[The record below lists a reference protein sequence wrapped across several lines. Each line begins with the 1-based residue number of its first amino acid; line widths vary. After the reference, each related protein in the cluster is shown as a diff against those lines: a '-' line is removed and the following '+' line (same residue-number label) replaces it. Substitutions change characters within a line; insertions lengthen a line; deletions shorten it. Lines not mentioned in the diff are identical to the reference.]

1 MEQLMNIKTRNIA
14 LVLVAILLIS
24 GLYALLPVTR
34 VSVIPNLFQHSDPAR
49 DQSISPAIATT
60 NISSL
65 PDFTAIVEK
74 ASPAVVSIRVSGLK
88 QTGNQ
93 AVPPWMDKNNP
104 LYDFFQH
111 FGLPG
116 PGNEMPNQ
124 PIEGQGSGF
133 IIQPDGHILTNAHV
147 VENADKITV
156 KLSDNHEYDAKL
168 VGIDRPSDVAI
179 IKIDADNLF
188 ALTPGD
194 SDQLKVGE
202 WVVAIGSPFGFEHT
216 VSAGIVSAKL
226 RTLPDGNTVPF
237 IQTDVAINPGNSG
250 GPLLN
255 LKGEVVGINAQIY
268 SQNGGYMGLSFAIPI
283 NYAMN
288 VEQQLVQYGK
298 VTRGRLG
305 VMIQNVN
312 QDLAEAFGMDK
323 PRGALV
329 SQVQED
335 SPAEKAGVKS
345 GDVILSVDETE
356 VDDSAQ
362 VARLIAAHKP
372 GSTARL
378 EILRE
383 GKTMNLA
390 VAIDELSDTSI
401 AGNTE
406 GNTPELGRLGVVVQD
421 LDPDAKNQ
429 LHADHGVLVQQ
440 VSGAAARAGV
450 QSGDVILAINS
461 DKVTNS
467 KQLKK
472 MVEKAPKHIAL
483 LIKRGENEIFIPV
496 QLG

>member
-1 MEQLMNIKTRNIA
+1 MNTKSRNIA
-14 LVLVAILLIS
+14 LVLGTVLLLS
-24 GLYALLPVTR
+24 GLYTLLPVTN
-34 VSVIPNLFQHSDPAR
+34 VSAIPNIFQHSDSVNAQPN
-49 DQSISPAIATT
+49 SPTIAMS

-74 ASPAVVSIRVSGLK
+74 VSPAVVSIRVSGLK
-88 QTGNQ
+88 QTGYQ
-93 AVPPWMDKNNP
+93 ALPPWMDQNNP

-111 FGLPG
+111 FGN

-124 PIEGQGSGF
+124 PLEGQGSGF
-133 IIQPDGHILTNAHV
+133 IIRSDGHILTNAHV
-147 VENADKITV
+147 VENAEKITV
-156 KLSDNHEYDAKL
+156 KLSDNHEYEAK
-168 VGIDRPSDVAI
+168 VIGIDGPSDVAI
-179 IKIDADNLF
+179 LKIDAVDLI
-188 ALTPGD
+188 ALTPGN
-194 SDQLKVGE
+194 SDELKVGE

-216 VSAGIVSAKL
+216 VSAGVVSAKL
-226 RTLPDGNTVPF
+226 RTLPDSNTVPF

-255 LKGEVVGINAQIY
+255 MKGEVVGINAQIY

-312 QDLAEAFGMDK
+312 QDLAEAFDMDK

-345 GDVILSVDETE
+345 GDVILSVDGTE
-356 VDDSAQ
+356 VDDSSQ
-362 VARLIAAHKP
+362 VARLISEHKP

-383 GKTMNLA
+383 GKTIDLA
-390 VAIDELSDTSI
+390 VAIDELSSNEVASS
-401 AGNTE
+401 AGD
-406 GNTPELGRLGVVVQD
+406 NTPELDRLGVVVQD
-421 LDPDAKNQ
+421 LNADTKKQ

-440 VSGAAARAGV
+440 VGGAAARAGV
-450 QSGDVILAINS
+450 QNGDVILAINS
-461 DKVTNS
+461 DKVTNT

-472 MVEKAPKHIAL
+472 MIEKAPKHIAVL
-483 LIKRGENEIFIPV
+483 VKRGESEIFIPV